1 MVCRLAS
8 KQDTKL
14 ESRTAFSMVVLG
26 TRSVSRPQD
35 TQSLYHLHLT
45 MAMVVTVATVT
56 KEVTVAT
63 TATVAKAATV
73 AKVATVVTARSMIA
87 VLLPTI
93 MVSAKPD
100 P

>member
-1 MVCRLAS
+1 
-8 KQDTKL
+8 
-14 ESRTAFSMVVLG
+14 
-26 TRSVSRPQD
+26 
-35 TQSLYHLHLT
+35 

-63 TATVAKAATV
+63 MATVAKAVMV

>member
-14 ESRTAFSMVVLG
+14 ESATAFSMVVPG

-63 TATVAKAATV
+63 MATVAKAVMV